1 MGHDSP
7 AKLPVPMY
15 AHCRDSGTSPGDCRG
30 TGPALGKG
38 LQENKGPWLSE
49 QYGFRVSAM
58 TVVCLG
64 NCGCCFSW
72 GWSNISFQIE
82 CPTASHFF
90 VAQMYWGPHCWKL
103 PSFMF
108 TCMMQ
113 AFCHFYFGIFV
124 VLSNS
129 SKGPLCFLFL
139 SDTFFCRMVFE

>member
-1 MGHDSP
+1 MTPQSSSP
-7 AKLPVPMY
+7 FLCMSTAETLAPHLVTVEGQVQLR
-15 AHCRDSGTSPGDCRG
+15 ARDCRK
-30 TGPALGKG
+30 TKV
-38 LQENKGPWLSE
+38 PWLSE
-49 QYGFRVSAM
+49 QYGFSVSAM

-82 CPTASHFF
+82 CPTASHLF
-90 VAQMYWGPHCWKL
+90 VAQMYWRPHCWKL

-113 AFCHFYFGIFV
+113 AFCHFYLGIFV

-129 SKGPLCFLFL
+129 SKGPLCSLFL
-139 SDTFFCRMVFE
+139 SDTFLCRMVFE